1 MAKITGEKTECNPPK
16 GTSSSLP
23 GCTQEGITYT
33 LECQTCRR
41 KGIKRSYI
49 GESSRSPYQRD
60 KEHAKEVREG
70 MLDHPMVQHL
80 REEHQGEEQ
89 EMIFR
94 VLGRHLKA
102 LERQIKES
110 VLIEWTSEV
119 RA

>member
-1 MAKITGEKTECNPPK
+1 MDLGGHSDPWKAETFCQRTDCLHCQGRLTLAQEQEEKAMAKISGEKTECNPPK

-49 GESSRSPYQRD
+49 GESSTSPYQRG

-70 MLDHPMVQHL
+70 MLDHPMVQHFW
-80 REEHQGEEQ
+80 E
-89 EMIFR
+89 
-94 VLGRHLKA
+94 
-102 LERQIKES
+102 
-110 VLIEWTSEV
+110 
-119 RA
+119 